1 MLKAMLT
8 VKKNILPLLG
18 NPLSTTE
25 LETSLYDAAKE
36 AYYNQKNC
44 DVAMPKFESYISKY
58 PEGKYIAEAHFCFAE
73 CAYSKDL
80 FEKAI
85 PSYQIHC

>member
-1 MLKAMLT
+1 M
-8 VKKNILPLLG
+8 
-18 NPLSTTE
+18 PLSTTE
-25 LETSLYDAAKE
+25 LESSLYDAAKE

-73 CAYSKDL
+73 CAYSKEYDTWL
-80 FEKAI
+80 RV
-85 PSYQIHC
+85 SIHPRTDGVMP